1 MQVDKSPFPMDMVEV
16 GAPAILIHLKQA
28 DKAQGK
34 NVIIGEPHA
43 ALNVE
48 KNSGRKLVLEKDDDG
63 KNNLKITAGSRQYL
77 RRQRWYKTTAA
88 QQRPVLVFLST
99 TTKNRITPTNS
110 NGARNNMVIINLSL
124 LQ

>member
-1 MQVDKSPFPMDMVEV
+1 
-16 GAPAILIHLKQA
+16 
-28 DKAQGK
+28 
-34 NVIIGEPHA
+34 VIIGEPHA
-43 ALNVE
+43 APNVE